1 MHAYGH
7 TYITLPYITS
17 YYITLHQIPSHYITV
32 HSVHT
37 YRPAYLHHAVPLYI
51 RLNIYEHM
59 ENQIKKKKH
68 VHTYGVHIL
77 LCSIHFFYGQ
87 F

>member
-1 MHAYGH
+1 MDKCMHMVIH
-7 TYITLPYITS
+7 TLHYLTLHHITS
-17 YYITLHQIPSHYITV
+17 NSVTL

-59 ENQIKKKKH
+59 ENQIKKKKQH